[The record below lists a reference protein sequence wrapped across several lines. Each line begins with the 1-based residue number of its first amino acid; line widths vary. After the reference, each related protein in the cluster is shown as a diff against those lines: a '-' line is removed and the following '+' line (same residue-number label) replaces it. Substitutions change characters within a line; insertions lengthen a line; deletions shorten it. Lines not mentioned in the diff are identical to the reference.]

1 MNDGEFREK
10 IYGPYS
16 ESWKLIKLLQYCSR
30 TNNHENWNK
39 FGDEVDRFSKTAD
52 NPFKERLARFLLDCA
67 EDIAT
72 MNEGEKHAEENT
84 KG

>member
-1 MNDGEFREK
+1 MTEGVFHEK
-10 IYGPYS
+10 VFGPYQDA
-16 ESWKLIKLLQYCSR
+16 WKLIALLQYCSR

-39 FGDEVDRFSKTAD
+39 FGDEVDRFCKSAD

-72 MNEGEKHAEENT
+72 MNEGENHAEENT